1 MNDLTVD
8 NTNHTN
14 NNNMPYPPAASNV
27 PYPTSSEHSM
37 PEPTNSHH
45 NPYPGLQQNGS
56 GGIPTTNGF
65 IPSNNAMAPYPP
77 NGTPATTT
85 PEPTNSHHPYGM
97 PEPTSHHPYG
107 GVQNGNAGIPTTNGF
122 IPSSTFST
130 SSGHSTSDH
139 SNNAM
144 PPYPQ
149 NGAPAMTMPEPTS
162 HHPYGGVQNGS
173 AGVTTAMPTGPN
185 GFIPSQQTFSGQ
197 MSANYSSGV
206 GGGFNMAPSPFL
218 AIMPNTVSSTSL
230 EQQQQHQQQQ
240 HGPSSST
247 NPAAETLDPND
258 PYAGLVEGG
267 GSIWA
272 APLPPPAPSPKN
284 PNDLF
289 SGIDNGGTSGPPL
302 PSMLPPPPPTDSP
315 IPVAPPPM
323 PPAPPPAPAPP
334 PPMPNNMAP
343 PPAPVEAVLSS
354 DEFGDFQGAESE
366 EEEDMMMPM
375 GGVGQSSAPNVGIV
389 GSLAPPEPPKPEPP
403 AAAPQWPGGMMV
415 GPNGMMFMPVMG
427 PNGTMV
433 MMPMMPAGSHHSLSA
448 SHSGHGNGESKHE
461 VHDEFAPM
469 GGAVQS
475 SAPNASV
482 WDDPSS
488 GMVMMYPNA
497 GTTSATPSM
506 PTMMPPVVP
515 ATQPNASGCE
525 AQQMRSAWS

>member
-1 MNDLTVD
+1 MPYPPATVD
-8 NTNHTN
+8 TNHR
-14 NNNMPYPPAASNV
+14 NNMPYPPAASTV
-27 PYPTSSEHSM
+27 PYPASYPTSSEHSM
-37 PEPTNSHH
+37 SEPTNSHH
-45 NPYPGLQQNGS
+45 HPYPAGLQQNGS
-56 GGIPTTNGF
+56 GGIPPANGF

-77 NGTPATTT
+77 NGTPATT
-85 PEPTNSHHPYGM
+85 
-97 PEPTSHHPYG
+97 
-107 GVQNGNAGIPTTNGF
+107 
-122 IPSSTFST
+122 
-130 SSGHSTSDH
+130 
-139 SNNAM
+139 
-144 PPYPQ
+144 
-149 NGAPAMTMPEPTS
+149 MPEPTS

-173 AGVTTAMPTGPN
+173 GGIPTAMPTGPN

-206 GGGFNMAPSPFL
+206 GGGLNMAPSPFL

-230 EQQQQHQQQQ
+230 EQQHQHQQQ
-240 HGPSSST
+240 HGPSSSS
-247 NPAAETLDPND
+247 NPAAEMLDPND

-272 APLPPPAPSPKN
+272 APLPPPAPSPQN
-284 PNDLF
+284 PNDIF

-302 PSMLPPPPPTDSP
+302 PSMLPPPPPTESP

-323 PPAPPPAPAPP
+323 PPAPPPAPAP
-334 PPMPNNMAP
+334 MPHTMAP
-343 PPAPVEAVLSS
+343 PPATVETVLSRLSS

-375 GGVGQSSAPNVGIV
+375 GGVVQSSAPNVGIM

-403 AAAPQWPGGMMV
+403 ATAPQWPGGMMV

-433 MMPMMPAGSHHSLSA
+433 MMPMMPAGSHHMTPAAA
-448 SHSGHGNGESKHE
+448 SQSGHDSGESKNE

-475 SAPNASV
+475 SDPNASV

-515 ATQPNASGCE
+515 ATQPNASGYE